1 MVKMFLAFV
10 IIFLIFFYGIDFF
23 RKMNGGEKWEL
34 VKLVSYSVACTIAT
48 IVFLVCFVVLF

>member
-1 MVKMFLAFV
+1 MMKMVLAFV

-23 RKMNGGEKWEL
+23 RKLNGGEKWEL

-48 IVFLVCFVVLF
+48 VVFLVSFVVLF

>member
-48 IVFLVCFVVLF
+48 VVFLVSFVVLF